1 MSSENAAQAQETAVP
16 QGSSPTPEQAWQRL
30 KEGNV
35 RFTEGQTLHPHQ
47 DAARRRELRSV
58 QTPFAV
64 IFGCS
69 DSRLAAEIIF
79 DLGLGDAFVIRTAG
93 QVIDNAVLGTL
104 EFAIDVLHT
113 PLVMVLGHDSC
124 GAVTATSHAVE
135 SGDLPRG
142 FQRDLV
148 ERIMPSVLESRRN
161 GGTTVNDAVV
171 ENTKQTASRLL
182 DQSRSLT
189 EAVSRGDTAV
199 IGVYYHLE
207 DGQAELVFG
216 HGPGFPEQG

>member
-1 MSSENAAQAQETAVP
+1 MSQDQSTEITTPDTPAA
-16 QGSSPTPEQAWQRL
+16 AWRAL
-30 KEGNV
+30 REGNA
-35 RFTEGQTLHPHQ
+35 RFTKGQTLHPHQ
-47 DAARRRELRSV
+47 DAERRRELRNT
-58 QTPFAV
+58 QKPFAV

-124 GAVTATSHAVE
+124 GAVTATSQAVE

-148 ERIMPSVLESRRN
+148 ERIMPSVLESRRS
-161 GGTTVNDAVV
+161 GGTTVNEAVV

-182 DQSRSLT
+182 DQSRSLAD
-189 EAVSRGDTAV
+189 AVSRGDSAV

-207 DGQAELVFG
+207 DGKAELVSG
-216 HGPGFPEQG
+216 HGPGFPERD